1 MLNSRQNIN
10 ESKTADNPFMEKMQK
25 LAGIKK

>member
-10 ESKTADNPFMEKMQK
+10 ESKTADPFLEKMQK